1 MSLEKNNIESLDWT
15 MLSKEE
21 KSKEEKSKINHKI
34 ASPAKKIE
42 THSKQQAPVANSRF
56 ECSHHVNPDED
67 YFPYGW
73 DCYDDSDSR
82 VIKAIS
88 ITIDIQA
95 LKWNIKRLIDKIIF
109 LEKEIWDLK
118 ETNLYKQ
125 KCFDYHN
132 SISLDV
138 SADILEDHL
147 FYLILEHKKKAL
159 FALLNRVLTSIE
171 KLNLRDY
178 RNVYY
183 EAWYIFPL
191 SNELNP
197 NLLIKN

>member
-1 MSLEKNNIESLDWT
+1 MWQEKLVEKHVSLDWT
-15 MLSKEE
+15 KTSSKLKSSSTKWSRHLKPISETSGANQKSWAWLVFSWKHEE
-21 KSKEEKSKINHKI
+21 DENDNIDEHSNTRKIIKASSI
-34 ASPAKKIE
+34 AIDIE
-42 THSKQQAPVANSRF
+42 T
-56 ECSHHVNPDED
+56 
-67 YFPYGW
+67 
-73 DCYDDSDSR
+73 
-82 VIKAIS
+82 
-88 ITIDIQA
+88 
-95 LKWNIKRLIDKIIF
+95 LKWNIQILVDRIIF
-109 LEKEIWDLK
+109 LEEKIWDLK

-138 SADILEDHL
+138 NADVLEDHL

-159 FALLNRVLTSIE
+159 FSLLNRVLTSIE
-171 KLNLRDY
+171 KLNLKDY